1 MNKIFAKK
9 FCTID
14 KKAYLC
20 TRIQPSGVRTLLGL
34 CYGVMAALEFL
45 VLSVQVRILVAQ
57 PQKKSVCFYKLTFFV
72 PTRNQKCNLYL
83 PIFEKILLRFK
94 IVLIYLQQTMFI

>member
-1 MNKIFAKK
+1 MKKAITNKIFLKK
-9 FCTID
+9 FCTIN

-20 TRIQPSGVRTLLGL
+20 TRIQPTRVRTLLGL

-57 PQKKSVCFYKLTFFV
+57 PSFFKFALTKVVVNANRTCSSVG
-72 PTRNQKCNLYL
+72 
-83 PIFEKILLRFK
+83 
-94 IVLIYLQQTMFI
+94 

>member
-1 MNKIFAKK
+1 MKKAITNKFFLKK

-57 PQKKSVCFYKLTFFV
+57 PSICFWLFTQNANFGLV
-72 PTRNQKCNLYL
+72 AQLVIATDS
-83 PIFEKILLRFK
+83 
-94 IVLIYLQQTMFI
+94 